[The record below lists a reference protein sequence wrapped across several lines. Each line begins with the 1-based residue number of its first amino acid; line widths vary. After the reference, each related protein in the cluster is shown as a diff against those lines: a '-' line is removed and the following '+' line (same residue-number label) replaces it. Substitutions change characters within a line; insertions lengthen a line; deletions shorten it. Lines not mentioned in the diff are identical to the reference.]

1 MGTALTLIILAC
13 AALLIWAFITGRVS
27 AATRKTYLP
36 QSPSPKDAAKPSD
49 GQDASAADGS
59 KTDGS
64 KADGSKADGLEADG
78 AKDGGSEP
86 QA

>member
-49 GQDASAADGS
+49 GQDASAADGT
-59 KTDGS
+59 KADGT
-64 KADGSKADGLEADG
+64 KADGSKADGLEDA
-78 AKDGGSEP
+78 GSEP
-86 QA
+86 PA

>member
-59 KTDGS
+59 K
-64 KADGSKADGLEADG
+64 ADGLEDA
-78 AKDGGSEP
+78 GSEP